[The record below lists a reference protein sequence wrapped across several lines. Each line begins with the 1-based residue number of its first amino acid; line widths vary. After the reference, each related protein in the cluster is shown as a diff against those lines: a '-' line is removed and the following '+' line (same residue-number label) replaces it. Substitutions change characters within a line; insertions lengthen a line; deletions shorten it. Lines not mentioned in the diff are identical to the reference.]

1 MSQKSNCKL
10 PHWVKWKAQDAD
22 GAWWGYS
29 VEPLEFTE
37 GWYEN
42 EIGQRIKIK
51 QSQANPDWK
60 KSLTKVIS
68 H

>member
-1 MSQKSNCKL
+1 MTQNDTTTRPS
-10 PHWVKWKAQDAD
+10 WVNWLAQDED

-29 VEPLEFTE
+29 VEPLQFSR

-51 QSQANPDWK
+51 QSKPNNDWK
-60 KSLTKVIS
+60 NSLTKIDNN
-68 H
+68 